1 MTLRT
6 ALVAA
11 VVALSL
17 PVLAACG
24 GSDDDADAAAT
35 ASAQASVRA
44 GIVKQD
50 RALNTFVKDYRKA
63 VPKMAKGV
71 PDAKVKGFAV
81 HVCEYTKD
89 GDAKRDVVMVRLS
102 KEMEANGVR
111 PNDAAVTKLARLA
124 VKDVCPA
131 QKDALEELLGA

>member
-24 GSDDDADAAAT
+24 GSDDDASDPAAT
-35 ASAQASVRA
+35 ASAQASQRA
-44 GIVKQD
+44 AAARRDAGLAD
-50 RALNTFVKDYRKA
+50 FVADYRKD
-63 VPKMAKGV
+63 VPKSAKGLT
-71 PDAKVKGFAV
+71 DARIRGVAI

-89 GDAKRDVVMVRLS
+89 TKAKRPAVMDRLS
-102 KEMEANGVR
+102 KEMQANGVR

-131 QKDALEELLGA
+131 QKDALEKLL